1 MGLMDV
7 LRGMSYGPRGK
18 PSPDAQHKGM
28 SPLTIALL
36 AMLAYKAFKGGGPFR
51 HTPGGTNV
59 NPEGRRMQPEPNTP
73 GAGGSLSDLLRGGL
87 GGLLA
92 GGAAGSVLNGGLG
105 ELLRRFE
112 QSGQP
117 EVARSWVGSGPNKP
131 VGRQDLASALGADTL
146 DELAEHTG
154 MSRDQVLAE
163 LQERLPTLVDSL
175 TPHGRIPSEQEF
187 ARM

>member
-18 PSPDAQHKGM
+18 PAPDAQHKGM

-36 AMLAYKAFKGGGPFR
+36 AMLAYKAFRGGGPFR
-51 HTPGGTNV
+51 HVQGGTNA
-59 NPEGRRMQPEPNTP
+59 NPAGRDVQPEPNTP
-73 GAGGSLSDLLRGGL
+73 AAGGSLSDLLRSGL

-92 GGAAGSVLNGGLG
+92 GGAAGTVLNGGLG
-105 ELLRRFE
+105 ELLKRFE
-112 QSGQP
+112 QSGQAD
-117 EVARSWVGSGPNKP
+117 VARSWVGTGPNKP
-131 VGRQDLASALGADTL
+131 VDRDDLASALGADTL
-146 DELAEHTG
+146 DDLAEHTG
-154 MSRDQVLAE
+154 MPRDQILEE
-163 LQERLPTLVDSL
+163 LQERQPTLVDSL

>member
-18 PSPDAQHKGM
+18 PPPDAQHKGM

-51 HTPGGTNV
+51 HPSGA
-59 NPEGRRMQPEPNTP
+59 NPNPAGRDVQPNTP

-131 VGRQDLASALGADTL
+131 VGRHDLASALGADTL

-154 MSRDQVLAE
+154 MSRDQVLDE

-175 TPHGRIPSEQEF
+175 TPHGRIPSEEEF